1 MKQANNPALAV
12 TAWAAANSIPTGTVP
27 RGRVKRNGTNHNIQS
42 CVQPDG
48 GLRLISI
55 TLPRGCRSCRVDIHF
70 QIEELDAV
78 WLKVGD
84 GKTALI
90 DLPNMIIR

>member
-1 MKQANNPALAV
+1 ME
-12 TAWAAANSIPTGTVP
+12 
-27 RGRVKRNGTNHNIQS
+27 
-42 CVQPDG
+42 
-48 GLRLISI
+48 SI
-55 TLPRGCRSCRVDIHF
+55 TTFNRAFSLVEDYASYLLHYPEDATPAGSIYIF

-90 DLPNMIIR
+90 DLPNIIIR

>member
-1 MKQANNPALAV
+1 MQLITTFNRAFSLMEDYASYLLEYPEDAVPAG
-12 TAWAAANSIPTGTVP
+12 SIF
-27 RGRVKRNGTNHNIQS
+27 I
-42 CVQPDG
+42 
-48 GLRLISI
+48 
-55 TLPRGCRSCRVDIHF
+55 F

-90 DLPNMIIR
+90 DLPHIIIR